1 MWRSIFQIFPKQIQ
15 LLDEESFRDIRDWKN
30 CCCKHLSKRKLLVII
45 TNYFI
50 KILRNEMAHANSEKL
65 MRIYLIEN
73 SLKKEAKKNLRIVN
87 LTGRF

>member
-1 MWRSIFQIFPKQIQ
+1 
-15 LLDEESFRDIRDWKN
+15 
-30 CCCKHLSKRKLLVII
+30 
-45 TNYFI
+45 
-50 KILRNEMAHANSEKL
+50 MAHANSEKL